1 MTREYPPNVYGG
13 AGVHVEY
20 LAREVSRHA
29 TVEVKCFDGRR
40 ATSGNPSVTG
50 YAFREDVF
58 EGNPRR
64 VRQALMAL
72 QTCMYFNAAPV
83 EADIVHCHTWYS
95 MWGGILA
102 KIAYGIPLVATV
114 HSLEPMRP
122 WKREQLGRGYDL
134 SSWVERT
141 ALEMAD
147 AVIAVSLSDREQI
160 LARFAIKPEKISVI
174 PNGVDTQMFRQV
186 ATTGSLELY
195 GIDPERPYVLFLG
208 RVSRQKGIDHFLRAA
223 FHFDREIQIVLC
235 AAAPDTAEFALE
247 IQDLVSALEKEG
259 RPIVWI
265 RNMVERKAAIELYS
279 HAAVFC
285 CPSIYEPFG
294 IINLEAMAC
303 ETPVVASAVGGI
315 NDVVVHGET
324 GYLVGFEAMSSN
336 DASPKKPGKFASDL
350 AQRINCLVADAG
362 LRSEMGQRGRKRVV
376 EKFSWEAVAAEALR
390 IYRKLEVSAN
400 RKKIKGKEQGDH
412 DTKHT

>member
-1 MTREYPPNVYGG
+1 
-13 AGVHVEY
+13 
-20 LAREVSRHA
+20 
-29 TVEVKCFDGRR
+29 
-40 ATSGNPSVTG
+40 
-50 YAFREDVF
+50 
-58 EGNPRR
+58 
-64 VRQALMAL
+64 
-72 QTCMYFNAAPV
+72 MYFNAAPI

-147 AVIAVSLSDREQI
+147 AVIAVSSSDREQI
-160 LARFAIKPEKISVI
+160 LLRFAVNPEKISVI
-174 PNGVDTQMFRQV
+174 PNGVDTQVYRPV
-186 ATTGSLELY
+186 RTTAFLDRY
-195 GIDPERPYVLFLG
+195 GIDTDRPYVLFLG

-223 FHFDREIQIVLC
+223 FHFDRETQIVVC
-235 AAAPDTAEFALE
+235 AAAPDTPELALE
-247 IQDLVSALEKEG
+247 IQNLVAALEEERG
-259 RPIVWI
+259 PIVWI
-265 RNMVERKAAIELYS
+265 RNMVERESAIELYS

-315 NDVVVHGET
+315 KDVVVHGET
-324 GYLVGFEAMSSN
+324 GYLVGFEAMSAEN
-336 DASPKKPGKFASDL
+336 ASPKEPEKFARDL
-350 AQRINCLVADAG
+350 SEMINRLVANVDLGSA
-362 LRSEMGQRGRKRVV
+362 MGQRGRKRVV
-376 EKFSWEAVAAEALR
+376 EKFSWEAIAVEALR

-400 RKKIKGKEQGDH
+400 RKKIKGKEQEDN